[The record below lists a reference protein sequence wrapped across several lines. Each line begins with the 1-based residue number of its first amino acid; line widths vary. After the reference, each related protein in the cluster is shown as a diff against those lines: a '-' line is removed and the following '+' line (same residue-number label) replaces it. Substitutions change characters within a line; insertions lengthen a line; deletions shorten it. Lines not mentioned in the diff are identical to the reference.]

1 MSHLTPSAMTESPSS
16 GRREMS
22 VGCDEGR
29 FIFPEEFPLADVRG
43 GLIKIMEKKQYITPQ
58 MEIAEIE
65 LVTMIAMSVGV
76 SDDTTDDD
84 AWMSNDRRGTWG
96 NLWAD
101 EK

>member
-1 MSHLTPSAMTESPSS
+1 MTERPSS

-76 SDDTTDDD
+76 SDDTTEDD

-96 NLWAD
+96 NLWD
-101 EK
+101 TGK

>member
-1 MSHLTPSAMTESPSS
+1 
-16 GRREMS
+16 
-22 VGCDEGR
+22 
-29 FIFPEEFPLADVRG
+29 
-43 GLIKIMEKKQYITPQ
+43 

-76 SDDTTDDD
+76 SDDITGDD
-84 AWMSNDRRGTWG
+84 AVMSNHRRGQWG

>member
-22 VGCDEGR
+22 AGCDEGR

-76 SDDTTDDD
+76 SDETTEDD
-84 AWMSNDRRGTWG
+84 ALMSNRRRGRWG
-96 NLWAD
+96 NLWD
-101 EK
+101 TGE

>member
-1 MSHLTPSAMTESPSS
+1 MTESPSS

-29 FIFPEEFPLADVRG
+29 FIFLEEFPLADVRG

-58 MEIAEIE
+58 MEIVEIE

-76 SDDTTDDD
+76 SDDPTKDD
-84 AWMSNDRRGTWG
+84 AVMSNRHRGTWG

-101 EK
+101 DEKE

>member
-1 MSHLTPSAMTESPSS
+1 
-16 GRREMS
+16 
-22 VGCDEGR
+22 
-29 FIFPEEFPLADVRG
+29 
-43 GLIKIMEKKQYITPQ
+43 MEKKQYITPQ

>member
-1 MSHLTPSAMTESPSS
+1 
-16 GRREMS
+16 
-22 VGCDEGR
+22 
-29 FIFPEEFPLADVRG
+29 
-43 GLIKIMEKKQYITPQ
+43 

-76 SDDTTDDD
+76 SDDTTEDD
-84 AWMSNDRRGTWG
+84 AVMSNHRRGTWG